1 MRSPK
6 STWPTPPEVVS
17 GPGSRRPPPSS
28 TNTSRTPS
36 PATTANRRKQKTMKS
51 IHERAAKESLAAITA
66 WHENPW
72 RCPVACGDT
81 RTLVW
86 HPYVPERAYMSC
98 ECRRWWPAPDGAVA
112 LARQELS
119 EREFREHTVPVPV
132 AGLRRTRVRV
142 DLNDS
147 TVSITTPANRS
158 AA

>member
-1 MRSPK
+1 MLNADTVHSIIQTLGRGIWS
-6 STWPTPPEVVS
+6 STTTPA
-17 GPGSRRPPPSS
+17 GRPPPSS

-51 IHERAAKESLAAITA
+51 ITA

>member
-51 IHERAAKESLAAITA
+51 ITA

-142 DLNDS
+142 DLTGS
-147 TVSITTPANRS
+147 KLGRASCRELV
-158 AA
+158 

>member
-1 MRSPK
+1 
-6 STWPTPPEVVS
+6 
-17 GPGSRRPPPSS
+17 
-28 TNTSRTPS
+28 
-36 PATTANRRKQKTMKS
+36 MKS
-51 IHERAAKESLAAITA
+51 ITAKESWAAITA

-142 DLNDS
+142 DLTGS